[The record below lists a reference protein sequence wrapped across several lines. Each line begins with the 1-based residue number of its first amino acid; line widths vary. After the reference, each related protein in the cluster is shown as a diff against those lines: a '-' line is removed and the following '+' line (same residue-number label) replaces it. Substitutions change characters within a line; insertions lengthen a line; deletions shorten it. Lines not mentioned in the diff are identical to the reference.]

1 MSSNPRD
8 RLPFRQIARC
18 FLKTKDGKILAQKT
32 DASTGTFVT
41 VPGGGVDDGENV
53 MAAAERELL
62 EETGAVLD
70 GKLTHFVSVKWI
82 WYKEM
87 GDTPKRR
94 ERYAQFQGEEIHGTL
109 MSGVRYNAFV
119 SRNGCM
125 KTEACLKHLKD
136 IGAGNV
142 GVLSFLPEHLLSIWR
157 RHGFDAFT
165 YQEGKDWSELL
176 RRYDTVVLD
185 DCWVCDAVSQL
196 LTQPKTLFVLL
207 YQLPLHISMITKKTA
222 P

>member
-41 VPGGGVDDGENV
+41 FPGGGVDDGENV

-70 GKLTHFVSVKWI
+70 GKLTHFVFVKWI

-94 ERYAQFQGEEIHGTL
+94 ERYAQFRGEEIH
-109 MSGVRYNAFV
+109 
-119 SRNGCM
+119 
-125 KTEACLKHLKD
+125 
-136 IGAGNV
+136 
-142 GVLSFLPEHLLSIWR
+142 
-157 RHGFDAFT
+157 
-165 YQEGKDWSELL
+165 
-176 RRYDTVVLD
+176 
-185 DCWVCDAVSQL
+185 
-196 LTQPKTLFVLL
+196 LFVGKVKSVGRATSTEGDAWKGVKTMSIKKAMEIVAAQNPHPNMAKLPVA
-207 YQLPLHISMITKKTA
+207 QLCVLRHLQLTEL
-222 P
+222 